1 MKNFVKKSVLVA
13 ATLYAVILGLTAKA
27 WIEQGCE
34 IKSVAAAAIMYKS
47 IIAAAAFYGVCIT
60 ALWYTV
66 YSAYKE
72 QQNK

>member
-13 ATLYAVILGLTAKA
+13 ATLYAVILGLTANA

-34 IKSVAAAAIMYKS
+34 IKSVAAAAIM
-47 IIAAAAFYGVCIT
+47 YGVCIT